1 MADSSYVE
9 SKTKRIIKTVNWK
22 WSRKITVDILKTSIL
37 CHAHFWNSQS
47 CNFLEQPKL
56 PLWKRKPGRGA
67 VLGRGAELGKKEDLG
82 RREGLGRGAALG
94 KGADLEREA
103 DLGSVKK
110 RQIQESQKISD
121 RSRSREVARRLP
133 WDSDRNRSA
142 GRVWSLSLFDH
153 ENELYRDIEAVLG
166 VMA

>member
-1 MADSSYVE
+1 MCDL
-9 SKTKRIIKTVNWK
+9 K
-22 WSRKITVDILKTSIL
+22 SR
-37 CHAHFWNSQS
+37 N
-47 CNFLEQPKL
+47 
-56 PLWKRKPGRGA
+56 RRGA

-142 GRVWSLSLFDH
+142 GRVCSLSLFDH
-153 ENELYRDIEAVLG
+153 ENELYRDIEAVFG